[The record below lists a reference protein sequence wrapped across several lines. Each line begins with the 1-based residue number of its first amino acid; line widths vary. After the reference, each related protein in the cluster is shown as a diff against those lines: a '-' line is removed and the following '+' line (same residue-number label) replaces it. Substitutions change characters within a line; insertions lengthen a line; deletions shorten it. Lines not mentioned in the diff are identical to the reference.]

1 MTLRTNARIAG
12 FAYYLYIAAGI
23 GSLAVGP
30 PVSSAL
36 ALVESLSALLLGVAL
51 YAITRDEDRDL
62 ALLAMLCRVV
72 EAVPGDGVFF
82 FAAGSTI
89 FCWLLV
95 RGRLIPAGLAWL
107 GFTASAMTT
116 VLVLLQRARV
126 LNGGQDWSSPVTWLQ
141 WLPMLIFELAFGA
154 WLLVKGVEP
163 SANHPRESLASPLRV

>member
-1 MTLRTNARIAG
+1 MTVRTNARIAG
-12 FAYYLYIAAGI
+12 AAYYLYIAAGI
-23 GSLAVGP
+23 GSLAAGRGSL
-30 PVSSAL
+30 SSVL
-36 ALVESLSALLLGVAL
+36 TLFESLSALLLGVSL

-62 ALLAMLCRVV
+62 ALLAMMCRVV

-89 FCWLLV
+89 FCWLLL

-107 GFTASAMTT
+107 GFLSSAVMV
-116 VLVLLQRARV
+116 VLIPLQR
-126 LNGGQDWSSPVTWLQ
+126 GGLIGGRDWSSPVTWLL

-163 SANHPRESLASPLRV
+163 SAKAHLRESLA